1 MLHGLIS
8 DAVIPELASG
18 EYHTDDKDLLEA
30 MKKNQLLGEKA
41 VQTMSESDMVIF
53 AEYTDELME
62 AYYKSLEKN
71 TTIKLTT
78 EGQKLGINNYIFV
91 KQ

>member
-1 MLHGLIS
+1 MLHSLIG

-18 EYHTDDKDLLEA
+18 EYQTDDKDLLEA